1 MFLDTDPFHARP
13 GTLPEKVIETSYD
26 TMAIIKAWADLA
38 LPGAQLDSERAGTDR
53 VKLNNKRYNKFAK
66 GFGDW
71 ILEIFPSH

>member
-1 MFLDTDPFHARP
+1 MFLDTDPFHARQ

-26 TMAIIKAWADLA
+26 MMAIIKAWADSA
-38 LPGAQLDSERAGTDR
+38 PSGAQLDSERARTDR
-53 VKLNNKRYNKFAK
+53 VKLNNKRYIKFAK